1 MKACDPEER
10 FTRLVRLGRDL
21 RRLGVGASLVLP
33 ATGHPVLEIRS
44 AGETRARIT
53 AVHRSR
59 GWVFTGRSGRS
70 GRSGWLGRSGRARP
84 WRPGVWV
91 WAEAD
96 NVADVI
102 ASAVTP

>member
-1 MKACDPEER
+1 MSTSDPEER

-21 RRLGVGASLVLP
+21 HRLGVGTSLVLP

-59 GWVFTGRSGRS
+59 GWVFTGRSGQ
-70 GRSGWLGRSGRARP
+70 GRR
-84 WRPGVWV
+84 WRPGAWV

>member
-1 MKACDPEER
+1 MSTSDPEER

-21 RRLGVGASLVLP
+21 RRLGVGTSLVLP
-33 ATGHPVLEIRS
+33 PTGHPVLEIRL

-59 GWVFTGRSGRS
+59 GWVFTGRSGR
-70 GRSGWLGRSGRARP
+70 ARP
-84 WRPGVWV
+84 WRSGAWV

>member
-1 MKACDPEER
+1 MSTNDPEER

-21 RRLGVGASLVLP
+21 RRLGVGTSLVLP
-33 ATGHPVLEIRS
+33 LTGHPVLEIRS

-70 GRSGWLGRSGRARP
+70 GRSGRARP
-84 WRPGVWV
+84 WRPGAWV

-102 ASAVTP
+102 VSAVTP